1 MMGLLLTPVH
11 APSRL
16 ATPQCSSIP
25 LRSISL
31 TGFALCE
38 WPYAAPLTCQHD
50 VALHMSL
57 HALLIAYLDYTT
69 NPKLIKDLAKCFGMY
84 SHWTRK
90 YLVKC
95 SNDTISLQYVNSLGI
110 EIEVCFFSN
119 LINPPVY
126 RIVIRDLY
134 LDISHHHLIILILVL
149 LVVNDD

>member
-1 MMGLLLTPVH
+1 MRACMMGLLLTPVH

-69 NPKLIKDLAKCFGMY
+69 NTKLVKDLAKCFGMY
-84 SHWTRK
+84 SH
-90 YLVKC
+90 
-95 SNDTISLQYVNSLGI
+95 
-110 EIEVCFFSN
+110 
-119 LINPPVY
+119 
-126 RIVIRDLY
+126 
-134 LDISHHHLIILILVL
+134 
-149 LVVNDD
+149 